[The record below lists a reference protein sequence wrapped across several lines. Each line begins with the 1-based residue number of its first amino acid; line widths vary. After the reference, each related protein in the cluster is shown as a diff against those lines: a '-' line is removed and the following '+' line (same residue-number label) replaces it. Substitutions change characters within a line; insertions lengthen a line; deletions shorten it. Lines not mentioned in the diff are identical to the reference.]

1 MPHPEY
7 KRIWRVGTSV
17 SSAGGRSISSSR
29 GAWLRVAL
37 PLMVALLVLT
47 ACAPTAGQATDPAG
61 HGTPIA
67 SAPAASQPIPAPR
80 LTDRDFVATDGERLP
95 LRRWLPSGRVKAVIL
110 ALHGFDDYSNA
121 FAAPGKAWAEDGIA
135 TYAYDQRGFGAAP
148 DHGRWPGRIALV
160 TDAETAAEILRRCY
174 PGVPLYLLGE
184 SMGAAVAILAMTG
197 AGGAP
202 IAGIDGVILVAPAV
216 WGRATMGLAPRVA
229 LAIAVRLM
237 PSLTLTGRGL
247 DIQAS
252 DNIAMLRALARDP
265 LVIKATRVDTI
276 WGLVNLMGAALA
288 AAPRLHAPLLLMY
301 GAKDQI
307 VPKRPIRRF
316 VRTLPHDPADRRS
329 LAYYRHGYHMLLRD
343 LDGPTV
349 IADVAGWVL
358 APGAPLL
365 SGADRNGAVA
375 AWGGTNQAS
384 LDPR

>member
-1 MPHPEY
+1 M
-7 KRIWRVGTSV
+7 I
-17 SSAGGRSISSSR
+17 
-29 GAWLRVAL
+29 
-37 PLMVALLVLT
+37 ALLVLT
-47 ACAPTAGQATDPAG
+47 GCAARTHQARDPADPP
-61 HGTPIA
+61 TPIA
-67 SAPAASQPIPAPR
+67 SGPATPGPGPAPR
-80 LTDRDFVATDGERLP
+80 FTARDFVATDGRLLP
-95 LRRWLPSGRVKAVIL
+95 LRRWLPSGRPRAVIL

-121 FAAPGKAWAEDGIA
+121 FAAPAKAWAKEGIA

-148 DHGRWPGRIALV
+148 DHGRWPGRLALA
-160 TDAETAAEILRRCY
+160 TDAVTACDILHRRY
-174 PGVPLYLLGE
+174 PGTPLYLLGE
-184 SMGAAVAILAMTG
+184 SMGGAVAVLAMTG
-197 AGGAP
+197 AGGLP
-202 IAGIDGVILVAPAV
+202 IPAVNGVILVAPAV
-216 WGRATMGLAPRVA
+216 WGRATMGLAPRLA
-229 LAIAVRLM
+229 LAIAVRLV

-252 DNIAMLRALARDP
+252 DNIAMLRALSRDP

-316 VRTLPHDPADRRS
+316 VRGLPHDPADRRS
-329 LAYYRHGYHMLLRD
+329 LAYYRHGFHMLLRD
-343 LDGPTV
+343 LDGPMVT
-349 IADVAGWVL
+349 ADVAGWVL
-358 APGAPLL
+358 MPGAPLI

>member
-1 MPHPEY
+1 VSGTGL
-7 KRIWRVGTSV
+7 RILSF
-17 SSAGGRSISSSR
+17 SCA
-29 GAWLRVAL
+29 AWLIF
-37 PLMVALLVLT
+37 ALLVLT
-47 ACAPTAGQATDPAG
+47 ACAPRANLARDPASLPA
-61 HGTPIA
+61 PIA
-67 SAPAASQPIPAPR
+67 SGPVAPDPR
-80 LTDRDFVATDGERLP
+80 PVPRFTGRDFVATDGALLP
-95 LRRWLPSGRVKAVIL
+95 LRKWLPFSKPKAVIL

-121 FAAPGKAWAEDGIA
+121 FAAPGEAWAKDGIA

-148 DHGRWPGRIALV
+148 DHGRWPGRLALA
-160 TDAETAAEILRRCY
+160 TDALTACDILRRRY
-174 PGVPLYLLGE
+174 PGTPLYLLGE
-184 SMGAAVAILAMTG
+184 SMGAAVAILTMTG
-197 AGGAP
+197 AGGLP
-202 IAGIDGVILVAPAV
+202 VPDVDGVILVAPAV
-216 WGRATMGLAPRVA
+216 WGRTTMGLAPRLA
-229 LAIAVRLM
+229 LAIAVRLV

-252 DNIAMLRALARDP
+252 DNIAMLRALGRDP

-307 VPKRPIRRF
+307 IPKRPIRRF
-316 VRTLPHDPADRRS
+316 VKTLPHDPRDRRT

-349 IADVAGWVL
+349 AADVAGWVL
-358 APGAPLL
+358 MPGAPLL
-365 SGADRNGAVA
+365 SGADRDGAVA